1 LKARRDVGEA
11 VWMAFGLEP
20 TLARFVAEKGSI
32 AVDGVSLTV
41 NAAGPGDFEV
51 TLIPHTLRKTK
62 LGKLSPGDPVNLEVD
77 IIARYVA
84 RLMSSQS

>member
-20 TLARFVAEKGSI
+20 ALARLVAEKGSI